1 MTKHIAILLL
11 ILSTASSFAQNTFN
25 QMHPISIAQP
35 PFNYTAQ
42 GSFFDAFEI
51 DESPNYFDGFLLFGR
66 GVVRNPGLTDNTRRG
81 IVAKVNTNGDLMY
94 MREYNDID
102 TTMETSFGSA
112 FYSSAVQDH
121 NENYRAIM
129 TITDGFASFRRY
141 MLTTDL
147 FGDPIDLVL
156 IDSVYSNDR
165 HFTSFFDHRDSTIV
179 IGLGINPENWDP
191 GLLDF
196 SILWKLDTLG
206 NTIWK
211 RDYEACYL
219 INSIQP
225 NPSGGYV
232 VGGSNNI
239 DYCDDFTNWDSDK
252 VVIRVDGDGEEEAR
266 WSHNGYCNG
275 EIIYSIPIENDQ
287 IVIIGKINPEE
298 YDGIAPWTGD
308 IYSSILQYENGQLI
322 EVGEQKIYYRESAP
336 VIPMQAKKLSDGSG
350 YMFTG
355 SGSFTEY
362 DQLVGYLAK
371 IDNNRDSVWF
381 RAYVYFEPLENSWGN
396 GWHYLNSFK
405 ETSDGGFVAV
415 GYIQQRGNNP
425 NPLLDSPWIVKVD
438 EYGCIEPGCHLV
450 NVEEIVIGLENTM
463 SAFPNPA
470 SDHVTIQ
477 FTHPEGSSLD
487 DLLQNG
493 ELIFFD
499 TQGREVY
506 RTNTR
511 SAGFGGQITIDINHL
526 PAGLYSAQWVSGK
539 QWLDST
545 KILVTND

>member
-1 MTKHIAILLL
+1 MTKQILFLL
-11 ILSTASSFAQNTFN
+11 CTLFVVSLKAQNTFS
-25 QMHPISIAQP
+25 QMHAISIQQP
-35 PFNYTAQ
+35 PYNYMPHGVAY
-42 GSFFDAFEI
+42 DVFEI
-51 DESPNYFDGFLLFGR
+51 DVSPNFYDGYLLFGG
-66 GVVRNPGLTDNTRRG
+66 GVLRSASVTLDYRR
-81 IVAKVNTNGDLMY
+81 ALAMKVNTNGDLMY

-102 TTMETSFGSA
+102 TTMETSFGA
-112 FYSSAVQDH
+112 WYYSSVVQDH

-129 TITDGFASFRRY
+129 TLPDGVASFRRY

-165 HFTSFFDHRDSTIV
+165 HFTTFFDHRDSTV
-179 IGLGINPENWDP
+179 LAGLGINPENADA
-191 GLLDF
+191 LDH
-196 SILWKLDTLG
+196 SVLWKLDTLG

-211 RDYEACYL
+211 KEYEACYV
-219 INSIQP
+219 INSIVENP
-225 NPSGGYV
+225 NGGYI
-232 VGGSNNI
+232 VGGVNVLGICN
-239 DYCDDFTNWDSDK
+239 DLYPDDEV
-252 VVIRVDGDGEEEAR
+252 VVIGVDENGEEEAR
-266 WSHNGYCNG
+266 WSQNNFCVN
-275 EIIYSIPIENDQ
+275 EIIHPIPIDNDQ
-287 IVIIGKINPEE
+287 IVIIGKMNPEE

-308 IYSSILQYENGQLI
+308 LYSSVLEYQNGQLI

-336 VIPMQAKKLSDGSG
+336 VIPMQAKKLSDDSG

-381 RAYVYFEPLENSWGN
+381 RAYVYFEPLENSLGN

-405 ETSDGGFVAV
+405 ESSDGGFVAA

-425 NPLLDSPWIVKVD
+425 NPLLNSPWVVKVD

-470 SDHVTIQ
+470 SDYVTIQ
-477 FTHPEGSSLD
+477 FENATSNSLRD
-487 DLLQNG
+487 KIQEG
-493 ELIFFD
+493 ELILFNM
-499 TQGREVY
+499 QGREVY

-511 SAGFGGQITIDINHL
+511 SVGSGGQMTIDIQHL
-526 PAGLYSAQWVSGK
+526 PAGLYTAQWISGN
-539 QWLDST
+539 QWLDSV
-545 KILVTND
+545 KILVTRY

>member
-1 MTKHIAILLL
+1 MIFLL
-11 ILSTASSFAQNTFN
+11 ILSTASLFAQNTFN

-81 IVAKVNTNGDLMY
+81 IGAKVNTNGDLMY

-112 FYSSAVQDH
+112 FYSSVVQDH

-129 TITDGFASFRRY
+129 TITDGLASFRRY

-165 HFTSFFDHRDSTIV
+165 HFTTFFDHRDSTIV
-179 IGLGINPENWDP
+179 IGLGINPENTTE
-191 GLLDF
+191 LDY

-206 NTIWK
+206 NTLW
-211 RDYEACYL
+211 RREYENSYV

-232 VGGSNNI
+232 VGGVNVFGLCW
-239 DYCDDFTNWDSDK
+239 DMYPDDEA
-252 VVIRVDGDGEEEAR
+252 VVIRVDGNGEEEAR
-266 WSHNGYCNG
+266 WSENNYCMN
-275 EIIYSIPIENDQ
+275 EIVHPIPIDNDR
-287 IVIIGKINPEE
+287 ILLVGKVNPEE
-298 YDGIAPWTGD
+298 YDGVAHWSGD
-308 IYSSILQYENGQLI
+308 LYSSVLEYQNGQLV
-322 EVGEQKIYYRESAP
+322 EVEDRKIYYRESAP

-355 SGSFTEY
+355 SSSFPG
-362 DQLVGYLAK
+362 DQLSGFLAK

-381 RAYVYFEPLENSWGN
+381 RAYTYFEAETPISENAR
-396 GWHYLNSFK
+396 HYLNSFK

-425 NPLLDSPWIVKVD
+425 NPILDSPWLVKVD

-470 SDHVTIQ
+470 SDVVTIQ
-477 FTHPEGSSLD
+477 FTNPEGSSLD

-493 ELIFFD
+493 EIILFD
-499 TQGREVY
+499 IQGREVY

-511 SAGFGGQITIDINHL
+511 SASFGGQITIDINQL

>member
-1 MTKHIAILLL
+1 MPHGVA
-11 ILSTASSFAQNTFN
+11 
-25 QMHPISIAQP
+25 
-35 PFNYTAQ
+35 Y
-42 GSFFDAFEI
+42 DAFEI
-51 DESPNYFDGFLLFGR
+51 DVSPNFYDGYLIFGGGILR
-66 GVVRNPGLTDNTRRG
+66 SASVTLDFRR
-81 IVAKVNTNGDLMY
+81 AMAMKVNTNGDLMY

-112 FYSSAVQDH
+112 FYSSVVQDH

-129 TITDGFASFRRY
+129 TITDGLASFRRY

-165 HFTSFFDHRDSTIV
+165 HFTTFFDHRDSTIV
-179 IGLGINPENWDP
+179 IGLGTNPENWDP

-211 RDYEACYL
+211 REYDACYV

-232 VGGSNNI
+232 VGGSNTIN
-239 DYCDDFTNWDSDK
+239 YCDDFTNWDTER
-252 VVIRVDGDGEEEAR
+252 VVIRIDENGEEEAR
-266 WSHNGYCNG
+266 WSQNGFCNW
-275 EIIYSIPIENDQ
+275 ENVLPVPMDNNQ

-355 SGSFTEY
+355 SSSFPG
-362 DQLVGYLAK
+362 DQLSGFLAK

-381 RAYVYFEPLENSWGN
+381 RAYTYFEAETLISENAR
-396 GWHYLNSFK
+396 HYLNSFK
-405 ETSDGGFVAV
+405 ETADGGFVAV

-425 NPLLDSPWIVKVD
+425 NPILDSPWVVKVD

-477 FTHPEGSSLD
+477 FTHPEGGSLD

-493 ELIFFD
+493 EIILFD
-499 TQGREVY
+499 IQGREVY

-511 SAGFGGQITIDINHL
+511 SAGFGGQITIDTNQL